1 MDECKPLARGA
12 RAARGGPRPRPGGAV
27 QVDPIKPML
36 KVPGTKR
43 LKLKYD
49 ILPAILLQFCFQ
61 FQLAPLHPGGGAA
74 RWSLCSVLKWRLG
87 FSAFVTKI

>member
-1 MDECKPLARGA
+1 
-12 RAARGGPRPRPGGAV
+12 
-27 QVDPIKPML
+27 
-36 KVPGTKR
+36 
-43 LKLKYD
+43 
-49 ILPAILLQFCFQ
+49 LPAILLQFCFQ